1 MANGE
6 RVMENGKFLVKAEF
20 RVPCPGSIPISMA
33 IPLAGN
39 NMLALIGDMRCEL
52 AGQWQ
57 WQWQW
62 SPGIDSIAS
71 LFIIVLLLL
80 FLPPKP

>member
-39 NMLALIGDMRCEL
+39 NMRPLAVDRWHAMRVGRSMAMAMVTGNWLDCL
-52 AGQWQ
+52 AFYY
-57 WQWQW
+57 
-62 SPGIDSIAS
+62 SIA
-71 LFIIVLLLL
+71 IVV
-80 FLPPKP
+80 PAS